1 MFSLNSIIINTL
13 FMELICPKPTYVI
26 KDAPLY
32 ETFEVTAASQ
42 NILNVLQAFDF
53 AAEQARTLGKP
64 ALLQGI
70 GEALVA
76 RVIFY
81 ECNKKSGSRLDKTDN
96 YQKTSTVS
104 LRLKNDGL
112 FKFKVD
118 SPYVVGFVE
127 LDNKE
132 RSRALVQEGYDAN
145 CKGKELIKPIKDA
158 FICNLIA
165 RARDNNRFAPAIE
178 ENPLKLST
186 AQVKGKSEYGQHPN
200 VVAVFGSVKLGEL
213 NASYLNERGYD
224 AGFVCDFTA
233 KDLEVM
239 LKGKEDSAH
248 MRSVGLGYGCSINGI
263 YAYDYFNKDGS
274 TRAVVHVDA
283 QKVPV
288 EVPRSS

>member
-200 VVAVFGSVKLGEL
+200 VVAVFGNVELGES
-213 NASYLNERGYD
+213 NATYLKEQGYD
-224 AGFVCDFTA
+224 NGFVYDFTT
-233 KDLEVM
+233 KEVEN
-239 LKGKEDSAH
+239 LLSGKEAHVH
-248 MRSVGLGYGCSINGI
+248 MRAVGLGYVSNISN
-263 YAYDYFNKDGS
+263 
-274 TRAVVHVDA
+274 VDA
-283 QKVPV
+283 NDD
-288 EVPRSS
+288 